1 MVRKRDA
8 QGLSSSSKRR
18 GQDRSNTRPSRT
30 ARDTSPPRGDS
41 ASQSARSVR
50 GGRTASEGRSS
61 RVGGETGSSRDSRLQ
76 ESSIRSR
83 RDTRYGSQ
91 ARTSARPSRR
101 EPELDSAQ
109 ESRDAARQ
117 RLQART
123 ATTQQ
128 ERSLFSDS
136 AQRSS
141 QRPARA
147 ETLMRTARRTA
158 VTNDEPPQEAAS
170 PATNTRARRG
180 AAQSSRS
187 ARTEGKRRSQANQT
201 NNMLGGEQGI
211 PHNVLKNPM
220 KPTGGK
226 RSDSSGRTG
235 AFARFAGGCS
245 WLWSKSKAL
254 SVALVV
260 LVVIVVAGG
269 VDSLATM
276 NRIYQGVSVGNIDLS
291 GKTPEE
297 ATTLISQ
304 EYEPRF
310 NSNAVVFCANEQA
323 AQRSEEEQQRNE
335 SLEEQISYEES
346 LSSRDRWTV
355 NASLIGATF
364 DPSAYAK
371 AAYEVGRSDGGFFA
385 RLAAQFSGHDIKP
398 TCTFNETSL
407 EALRD
412 EIIDALG
419 SKMVN
424 FNIEMKDAHAQV
436 TDGHDGYEVSEEWL
450 IDRLNQALL
459 EAEGESRFIID
470 MHDVVIQ
477 IDHDKAQTCADE
489 INASIPCGV
498 NFSYDDKSYFADKNV
513 LAEWIKTEV
522 KQEGDAFA
530 LVPFFDGAKANQ
542 KIIQGFGFSYGGSDY
557 LVHFANEGG
566 NVTVSTNATGSVPQV
581 SEAIAHLNETF
592 FSSSEKTTAAEVQV
606 VSAQIPESMSFEEAL
621 DYGLIT
627 EISSYTTRYASGAE
641 ARNNNI
647 HVAAD
652 ALNNSIC
659 KAGETWSFLA
669 LAGEATPEK
678 GYQGAGAIIGGEYS
692 DAIGGGICQVATT
705 VFNVVYEAGYSIER
719 RNNHS
724 LYIASYPEGRD
735 AAIAYPD
742 IDLVWRNDT
751 ESDVLLRMSYTNSS
765 VSATLYGVD
774 PGYEVTTVYGEWE
787 EGEPYR
793 TVVRKDPDYP
803 LGTEFIESSGANGR
817 SITVVRTVK
826 DRNGNIIQ
834 EKEFHSNYQPKNEV
848 KVQGSAEPSSE

>member
-8 QGLSSSSKRR
+8 QGPSSSSKRR

-91 ARTSARPSRR
+91 ARTSARPSRK
-101 EPELDSAQ
+101 EPELDPAQ

-123 ATTQQ
+123 AATQQ
-128 ERSLFSDS
+128 ERLLFSDS

-170 PATNTRARRG
+170 LATNTRARRG

-260 LVVIVVAGG
+260 LVVIVVTGG

-398 TCTFNETSL
+398 TCTFNETSF

-470 MHDVVIQ
+470 MHDVAIQ

-513 LAEWIKTEV
+513 LAEWIKAEV

-530 LVPFFDGAKANQ
+530 LVPFFDSAKANQ

-557 LVHFANEGG
+557 LVRFANEGG

-592 FSSSEKTTAAEVQV
+592 FSSSEKITAAEVQV

-705 VFNVVYEAGYSIER
+705 VFNVVYEAGYPIER

>member
-8 QGLSSSSKRR
+8 QGSSSSSKRR

-91 ARTSARPSRR
+91 ARTSARPSCR

-109 ESRDAARQ
+109 ESRNAARQ

-147 ETLMRTARRTA
+147 ETLMRTVRRTA

-260 LVVIVVAGG
+260 LVAIVVAGG

-323 AQRSEEEQQRNE
+323 AQHSEEEQQRNE

-498 NFSYDDKSYFADKNV
+498 NFSYDDKSYFVDKNV

-705 VFNVVYEAGYSIER
+705 VFNVVYEAGYPIER

>member
-1 MVRKRDA
+1 M
-8 QGLSSSSKRR
+8 
-18 GQDRSNTRPSRT
+18 
-30 ARDTSPPRGDS
+30 
-41 ASQSARSVR
+41 
-50 GGRTASEGRSS
+50 
-61 RVGGETGSSRDSRLQ
+61 
-76 ESSIRSR
+76 
-83 RDTRYGSQ
+83 
-91 ARTSARPSRR
+91 
-101 EPELDSAQ
+101 
-109 ESRDAARQ
+109 
-117 RLQART
+117 
-123 ATTQQ
+123 
-128 ERSLFSDS
+128 
-136 AQRSS
+136 
-141 QRPARA
+141 
-147 ETLMRTARRTA
+147 
-158 VTNDEPPQEAAS
+158 
-170 PATNTRARRG
+170 
-180 AAQSSRS
+180 
-187 ARTEGKRRSQANQT
+187 
-201 NNMLGGEQGI
+201 
-211 PHNVLKNPM
+211 
-220 KPTGGK
+220 
-226 RSDSSGRTG
+226 
-235 AFARFAGGCS
+235 FARFAGGCA

-260 LVVIVVAGG
+260 VVVIVVAGG

-297 ATTLISQ
+297 ATALISQ

-355 NASLIGATF
+355 NAPLIGATF
-364 DPSAYAK
+364 DPAAYAK

-398 TCTFNETSL
+398 VCTFNETSL

-412 EIIDALG
+412 EIIEALG

-450 IDRLNQALL
+450 VDRLNQALL

-470 MHDVVIQ
+470 MHDVAIQ
-477 IDHDKAQTCADE
+477 IDHDKAQACADE

-498 NFSYDDKSYFADKNV
+498 NFTYEDKSYFADKNV

-522 KQEGDAFA
+522 KQEGDAFT
-530 LVPFFDGAKANQ
+530 LVPLFDGAKANQ

-557 LVHFANEGG
+557 LVHFTNEGG
-566 NVTVSTNATGSVPQV
+566 NITVSTNATGSVPQV

-592 FSSSEKTTAAEVQV
+592 FSSNEKTTAAEVQV

-678 GYQGAGAIIGGEYS
+678 GYQGAGAIVGGEYS

-705 VFNVVYEAGYSIER
+705 VFNAVYEAGYPIER

-803 LGTEFIESSGANGR
+803 IGTEFIESSGANGR
-817 SITVVRTVK
+817 SITIVRTVK

-848 KVQGSAEPSSE
+848 KVQGSAEPSSERE